1 MVVAGDGDFLS
12 IGAEHIGPQAKRN
25 LDITCVIMDNGV
37 YGLTKGQSSPTT
49 QLGVVT
55 STTPGG
61 KIEGEVKPFPLYL
74 SLGVSFIASAFSSKP
89 KEMAAMIREAM
100 DYPGFSIVHIQS
112 PCTTYADT
120 YDVLR
125 GNAKKG
131 IEPLTYD
138 IPDTHDSSSV
148 EAAYDLVNGTGIPL
162 GVLYAAKGSSPLDQR
177 FDNLDRKN
185 DSRDV
190 HDLIQS
196 FAIS

>member
-1 MVVAGDGDFLS
+1 
-12 IGAEHIGPQAKRN
+12 
-25 LDITCVIMDNGV
+25 MDNGV

-89 KEMAAMIREAM
+89 KEMAEMIREAM
-100 DYPGFSIVHIQS
+100 DYPGFSVVHIQS
-112 PCTTYADT
+112 PCTTYNDT
-120 YDVLR
+120 YEVLR

-131 IEPLTYD
+131 IDPLTYD
-138 IPDTHDSSSV
+138 IPENHDASNID
-148 EAAYDLVNGTGIPL
+148 AAFDLVNAPGLPL
-162 GVLYAAKGSSPLDQR
+162 GVVYRAENPSPLNER
-177 FDNLDRKN
+177 FDSLDRKN
-185 DSRDV
+185 DARDV
-190 HDLIQS
+190 HDLIEG